1 MTDKLKELRR
11 LVEVKVR
18 PCPFCG
24 DTPDI
29 DNHLTFEA
37 DQGTKWGHIVCCG
50 QGPEVRTGYQDVEH
64 WRDDAITEWN
74 KRADDAVMLALI
86 EVAEAASAIIRY
98 EDEGADAGYRDW
110 DRYYDALREKL
121 RKLEGQDDG

>member
-86 EVAEAASAIIRY
+86 EVAEAA
-98 EDEGADAGYRDW
+98 RDYASEN
-110 DRYYDALREKL
+110 DRRPLDDRLMALRAALAELK
-121 RKLEGQDDG
+121 KLEETDGST